1 MRTQSYM
8 HKRIGLSALISIAA
22 MFVASSTMSSI
33 IPFAHADNINPG
45 VYSIDSRPYG
55 ISYPEWTAKWEQWLI
70 SMPQQI
76 NAATD
81 PTGKYCSQNQN
92 GPVWFLAGT
101 AGGSA
106 ERTCTVP
113 ATKAILFPIVNS
125 ECSYLD
131 TPTAKS
137 ISDLVACAKQD
148 PNRAINLQV
157 TLDGRNFQQLDK
169 YRVTSPPFN
178 ATFIPNNI
186 FGYHAAST
194 QVVVD
199 GFYVLLQPL
208 SSGKHELH
216 FSGLTPPASAGGSPF
231 IVDVKYHLTVQ

>member
-1 MRTQSYM
+1 MSVP
-8 HKRIGLSALISIAA
+8 LSIAI
-22 MFVASSTMSSI
+22 MIVAASMLASTI
-33 IPFAHADNINPG
+33 VFAHADNINPG
-45 VYSIDSRPYG
+45 LYSIDSKPYG
-55 ISYPEWTAKWEQWLI
+55 ISYAEWTAKWEQWLI

-76 NAATD
+76 NPAAD

-101 AGGSA
+101 AGGPA
-106 ERTCTVP
+106 ERTCTLP

-137 ISDLVACAKQD
+137 VSDLVACAKQD
-148 PNRAINLQV
+148 PNSAINLQV
-157 TLDGRNFQQLDK
+157 TLDGHNLQQLDK

-178 ATFIPNNI
+178 ATFVPNNI
-186 FGYHAAST
+186 FGYHAGST
-194 QVVVD
+194 QAIGD
-199 GFYVLLQPL
+199 GFYVFLQPL

-216 FSGLTPPASAGGSPF
+216 FSALTPPASSGGSPF
-231 IVDVKYHLTVQ
+231 IVDVTYHLTVQ

>member
-1 MRTQSYM
+1 MRLNNNCG
-8 HKRIGLSALISIAA
+8 RISLSVLISTALV
-22 MFVASSTMSSI
+22 FASSSLIISI
-33 IPFAHADNINPG
+33 IPFAQADNINPG
-45 VYSIDSRPYG
+45 VYSIDSKPYG
-55 ISYPEWTAKWEQWLI
+55 IPYSDWTAKWEQWLI

-81 PTGKYCSQNQN
+81 PTGSHCAQNQN

-101 AGGSA
+101 AGGLA

-137 ISDLVACAKQD
+137 IPDLVSCAKQD

-157 TLDGRNFQQLDK
+157 TLDGRNLQQLNK
-169 YRVTSPPFN
+169 YRITSPPFN
-178 ATFIPNNI
+178 VTFVPNNL
-186 FGYHAAST
+186 FGYHPGST
-194 QVVVD
+194 QTVAD
-199 GFYVLLQPL
+199 GFYVFLQPL
-208 SSGKHELH
+208 SPGKHELH
-216 FSGLTPPASAGGSPF
+216 FSALTPPASVGGSPF
-231 IVDVKYHLTVQ
+231 TVDVTYHLTVQ